1 MAAPVMEPERLPRL
15 LARFPHT
22 TIITRQAP
30 AGVSGLSLT
39 YPCPARIPA
48 RHGSLPGT
56 YPCRAPHAAGDVHA
70 LAAFVP

>member
-1 MAAPVMEPERLPRL
+1 MPAIMAAPVMEPERLPRL

-39 YPCPARIPA
+39 YP
-48 RHGSLPGT
+48 LPGT
-56 YPCRAPHAAGDVHA
+56 YPCPAPHAAGDVHA